1 MKKYVLL
8 LILLSLLAI
17 TQRVWAQELRGYGIR
32 DGELPCLPP
41 HGEDDNVSSWCGE
54 VSVTQTFA
62 LSAGSNWVSFNVE
75 ITLEDL
81 QAALVDALGA
91 SASVTI
97 KSKTQDVKYQNGSWA
112 GSLTALSQTQM
123 YKIIVSEACEITLE
137 GMPVDPTTLSLTITP
152 GANWIA
158 FPYSESMSVTDFFGS
173 FPINNDV
180 VKSQLQNVRYN
191 NGRWAGQL
199 NTLIPGQ
206 GYMYNSAATED
217 RTFTFPAN
225 AK

>member
-1 MKKYVLL
+1 M
-8 LILLSLLAI
+8 
-17 TQRVWAQELRGYGIR
+17 
-32 DGELPCLPP
+32 
-41 HGEDDNVSSWCGE
+41 
-54 VSVTQTFA
+54 
-62 LSAGSNWVSFNVE
+62 SFNVE